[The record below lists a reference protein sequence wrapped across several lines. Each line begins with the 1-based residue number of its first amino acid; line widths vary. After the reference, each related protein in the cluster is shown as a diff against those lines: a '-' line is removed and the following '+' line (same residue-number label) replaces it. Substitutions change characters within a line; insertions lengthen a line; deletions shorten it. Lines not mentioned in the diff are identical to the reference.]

1 MDRDGTN
8 QKQLTFGRV
17 LDDIVSFSPDGSEL
31 LITRS
36 PLSTGMGRLIDHFA
50 VNLRTKEVRKLER
63 YPEYSPNGKTI
74 AYAPNNGD
82 TKGYEIW
89 IMDADGSN
97 KRFLTAGHSP
107 RFSPDGN
114 SILYSTE
121 INFEG
126 SLWKMMAIDGSN
138 DREIGRMADPV
149 FTGDG
154 QHIVYLSP
162 SWQRELWR
170 MDVEGTNRTRLIAPT
185 GYIANL
191 RPCLSGFI
199 LKLVTDDR
207 VGDIYVIDTAA
218 WTVKRIAQMK

>member
-1 MDRDGTN
+1 
-8 QKQLTFGRV
+8 
-17 LDDIVSFSPDGSEL
+17 
-31 LITRS
+31 
-36 PLSTGMGRLIDHFA
+36 
-50 VNLRTKEVRKLER
+50 
-63 YPEYSPNGKTI
+63 
-74 AYAPNNGD
+74 
-82 TKGYEIW
+82 
-89 IMDADGSN
+89 
-97 KRFLTAGHSP
+97 
-107 RFSPDGN
+107 
-114 SILYSTE
+114 
-121 INFEG
+121 
-126 SLWKMMAIDGSN
+126 
-138 DREIGRMADPV
+138 MADPV